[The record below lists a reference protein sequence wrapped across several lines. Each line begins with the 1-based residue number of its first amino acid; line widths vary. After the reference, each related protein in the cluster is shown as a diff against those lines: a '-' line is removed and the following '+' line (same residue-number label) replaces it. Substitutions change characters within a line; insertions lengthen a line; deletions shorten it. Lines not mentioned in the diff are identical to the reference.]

1 MIPDS
6 IIPKAQRLYDFAVAL
21 GYSHASAIG
30 VCANVM
36 AESSFNEGASEVGG
50 AGFGLGQWT
59 PQSNLTAQAQ
69 MLGYTYAE
77 SLTFDVQCDILL
89 RGDETGQ
96 WSNVAY
102 TGYDSLVVSPQT
114 LSQFKKESDMISA
127 TMNYMA
133 HWERPSYDP
142 SINHKERRKD
152 YAREFD
158 SKLDGSGGGG
168 GGDGTQLAV
177 LPCWGTVYITQAE
190 GGDFSHLGSL
200 SVDFAYPQTKVP
212 LYAPFDMT
220 CKYVDLQNAFTVWQS
235 DRPVKCADGS
245 VSYVT
250 FNTGHSDDT
259 GSNSVG
265 DKKKKGQV
273 YAHTGT
279 SGNVTGDH
287 THIECSKGEYT
298 APWATN
304 SAGRGSLPNPDH
316 MYNVFSSCNNVTK
329 EQINIINQT
338 STNMPFVCIL
348 NWDDGGSTPPEP
360 PTGKSN
366 LITLL
371 MVNALNGWYNY

>member
-1 MIPDS
+1 MIPDN
-6 IIPKAQRLYDFAVAL
+6 ILPKAQRLYDFAVAL

-59 PQSNLTAQAQ
+59 PQSNLTAQAA
-69 MLGYTYAE
+69 MLGYSYAE

-102 TGYDSLVVSPQT
+102 TGYDPLVISPQT
-114 LSQFKKESDMISA
+114 LSEYKQSTDLNTA

-133 HWERPSYDP
+133 HWERPSEDP
-142 SINHKERRKD
+142 NTNHKELRKQ
-152 YAREFD
+152 YASEFD
-158 SKLDGSGGGG
+158 EKINGSG

-190 GGDFSHLGSL
+190 GGDFSHMGSL
-200 SVDFAYPQTKVP
+200 SVDFAYPQTQVP

-220 CKYVDLQNAFTVWQS
+220 CMYVDLQNAFTVWQS

-287 THIECSKGEYT
+287 THIECSKAEFT
-298 APWATN
+298 VPWAPN
-304 SAGRGSLPNPDH
+304 PAGNGSLPNPAH
-316 MYNVFSSCNNVTK
+316 MYDVFSSCNNITK
-329 EQINIINQT
+329 EEIIIINQT
-338 STNMPFVCIL
+338 STPMPWVCIL
-348 NWDDGGSTPPEP
+348 DWDDGGDTPPEP
-360 PTGKSN
+360 PSGESD
-366 LITLL
+366 LIPLL
-371 MVNALNGWYNY
+371 LTNALNGWFYF

>member
-1 MIPDS
+1 MIPDN

-59 PQSNLTAQAQ
+59 PQANLTAQAA
-69 MLGYTYAE
+69 MLGYSYAE

-102 TGYDSLVVSPQT
+102 TGYDPLVVSPQT
-114 LSQFKKESDMISA
+114 LSQFKKETDMISA

-142 SINHKERRKD
+142 NVNHKERRKD

-158 SKLDGSGGGG
+158 AKLDGSGG

-177 LPCWGTVYITQAE
+177 LPIKMIHVTQGENGSYSHMGTLCI
-190 GGDFSHLGSL
+190 DFVGTT
-200 SVDFAYPQTKVP
+200 DRYPY
-212 LYAPFDMT
+212 YAPCDCEMIMRQDST
-220 CKYVDLQNAFTVWQS
+220 AVAVWKS
-235 DRPVKCADGS
+235 SRPVKRVDGS
-245 VSYVT
+245 VGNIFWSAIHELPIT
-250 FNTGHSDDT
+250 HT
-259 GSNSVG
+259 VG
-265 DKKKKGQV
+265 TKLKKGELMG
-273 YAHTGT
+273 HTGVG
-279 SGNVTGDH
+279 GNVTGDH
-287 THIECSKGEYT
+287 LHLQVMDGDNYRGFT
-298 APWATN
+298 TN
-304 SAGRGSLPNPDH
+304 SQGASTLVGTELH
-316 MYNVFSSCNNVTK
+316 IYNVFSSCNNITK
-329 EQINIINQT
+329 EEFPIVDGGGYPWKCLI
-338 STNMPFVCIL
+338 

-360 PTGKSN
+360 PSGGSN

>member
-1 MIPDS
+1 MIPDD
-6 IIPKAQRLYDFAVAL
+6 IIAKAQRLYDIARAL

-36 AESSFNEGASEVGG
+36 AESGFNEGASEVGG

-59 PQSNLTAQAQ
+59 PKENLFAQGA
-69 MLGYTYAE
+69 MLGYSQAE
-77 SLTFDVQCDILL
+77 CLTFDVQCDILL

-102 TGYDSLVVSPQT
+102 IGYDPLVVSPQT
-114 LSQFKKESDMISA
+114 LSEFKNETDIISS

-142 SINHKERRKD
+142 SVNHKERRKD

-158 SKLDGSGGGG
+158 EKINGSG

-190 GGDFSHLGSL
+190 GGDFSHEGSL
-200 SVDFAYPQTKVP
+200 SVDFAYPQTQVP

-220 CKYVDLQNAFTVWQS
+220 CMYVDLQNAFTVWQS

-287 THIECSKGEYT
+287 THIECSKAEFT
-298 APWATN
+298 VPWAPN
-304 SAGRGSLPNPDH
+304 PAGNGSLPNPAH
-316 MYNVFSSCNNVTK
+316 MYDVFSSCNNITK
-329 EQINIINQT
+329 EEIIIINQT
-338 STNMPFVCIL
+338 STPMPWVCIL
-348 NWDDGGSTPPEP
+348 DWDDGGDTPPEP
-360 PTGKSN
+360 PSGETD
-366 LITLL
+366 LIPLL
-371 MVNALNGWYNY
+371 LTNALNGWFYF

>member
-1 MIPDS
+1 MIPDD
-6 IIPKAQRLYDFAVAL
+6 IIAKAQRLYDIARAL

-36 AESSFNEGASEVGG
+36 AESGFNEGASEVGG

-59 PQSNLTAQAQ
+59 PKENLFAQGA
-69 MLGYTYAE
+69 MLGYSQSE
-77 SLTFDVQCDILL
+77 CLTFDVQCDILL

-102 TGYDSLVVSPQT
+102 TGYDPLVVSPQT
-114 LSQFKKESDMISA
+114 LSEFKNESDIISA

-142 SINHKERRKD
+142 SVNHKERRKE

-158 SKLDGSGGGG
+158 EKINGSG

-190 GGDFSHLGSL
+190 GGDFSHEGSL
-200 SVDFAYPQTKVP
+200 SVDFAYPQTQVP

-220 CKYVDLQNAFTVWQS
+220 CMYVDLQNAFTVWQS

-287 THIECSKGEYT
+287 THIECSKAEFT
-298 APWATN
+298 VPWAPN
-304 SAGRGSLPNPDH
+304 PAGNGSLPNPAH
-316 MYNVFSSCNNVTK
+316 MYDVFSSCNNITK
-329 EQINIINQT
+329 EEIIIINQT
-338 STNMPFVCIL
+338 STPMPWVCIL
-348 NWDDGGSTPPEP
+348 DWDDGGDTPPEP
-360 PTGKSN
+360 PSGESD
-366 LITLL
+366 LIPLL
-371 MVNALNGWYNY
+371 LTNALNGWFYF

>member
-1 MIPDS
+1 MIPEN

-21 GYSHASAIG
+21 GYSRASAIG

-36 AESSFNEGASEVGG
+36 AESGFNEGASEVGG

-59 PQSNLTAQAQ
+59 PQANLTAQAA
-69 MLGYTYAE
+69 MLGYSYAE

-102 TGYDSLVVSPQT
+102 TGYDPLVISPQT
-114 LSQFKKESDMISA
+114 LSEYKQSTDLNTA

-133 HWERPSYDP
+133 HWERPSEDP
-142 SINHKERRKD
+142 GTNHKELRKQ
-152 YAREFD
+152 YAAEFD
-158 SKLDGSGGGG
+158 EKINGGG

-190 GGDFSHLGSL
+190 GGDFSHEGSL
-200 SVDFAYPQTKVP
+200 SVDFAYPQTQVP
-212 LYAPFDMT
+212 LYAPFDMS
-220 CKYVDLQNAFTVWQS
+220 CMYVDLQNAFTVWQS

-245 VSYVT
+245 VTYVT

-287 THIECSKGEYT
+287 THIECSKAEFT
-298 APWATN
+298 VPWATN
-304 SAGRGSLPNPDH
+304 PAGNGSLPNPAH
-316 MYNVFSSCNNVTK
+316 MYDVFSSCNNITK
-329 EQINIINQT
+329 EEINIINQT
-338 STNMPFVCIL
+338 TTNMPWRCIL
-348 NWDDGGSTPPEP
+348 DWDDGGDTPPEP
-360 PTGKSN
+360 PSGKLD
-366 LITLL
+366 LIPLL
-371 MVNALNGWYNY
+371 LTNALNGWFNF

>member
-1 MIPDS
+1 MIPEN

-59 PQSNLTAQAQ
+59 PQANLTSQAAT
-69 MLGYTYAE
+69 LGYSYAE

-102 TGYDSLVVSPQT
+102 TGYDPLVISPQT
-114 LSQFKKESDMISA
+114 LSEYKSETDMIVA

-133 HWERPSYDP
+133 HWERPSEDP
-142 SINHKERRKD
+142 NTNHKERRKD

-158 SKLDGSGGGG
+158 AKLNGGGG

-190 GGDFSHLGSL
+190 GGDFSHMGSL

-220 CKYVDLQNAFTVWQS
+220 CMYVDLQNAFTVWQS

-265 DKKKKGQV
+265 DTKKKGQV

-287 THIECSKGEYT
+287 THIECSKAEFT
-298 APWATN
+298 VPWATN
-304 SAGRGSLPNPDH
+304 PAGNGSLPNPAH
-316 MYNVFSSCNNVTK
+316 MYDVFSSCNNITK
-329 EQINIINQT
+329 EEINIINQT
-338 STNMPFVCIL
+338 STNMPWRCIL
-348 NWDDGGSTPPEP
+348 DWDDGGSTPPEP
-360 PTGKSN
+360 PSGKTD
-366 LITLL
+366 LIPLL
-371 MVNALNGWYNY
+371 LTNALNGWFNF

>member
-1 MIPDS
+1 MIPDD
-6 IIPKAQRLYDFAVAL
+6 IIAKAQKLYDFARAL

-36 AESSFNEGASEVGG
+36 AESNFNEGASEVGG

-59 PQSNLTAQAQ
+59 PKENLFAQGAT
-69 MLGYTYAE
+69 LGY
-77 SLTFDVQCDILL
+77 SQSQCLTFDVQCDILL

-102 TGYDSLVVSPQT
+102 TGYDPLVVSPQT
-114 LSQFKKESDMISA
+114 LSQYKAETDMISA

-133 HWERPSYDP
+133 HWERPSEDP
-142 SINHKERRKD
+142 NTNHKERRKD

-158 SKLDGSGGGG
+158 AKINGGGGG

-190 GGDFSHLGSL
+190 GGDFSHEGSL

-235 DRPVKCADGS
+235 DRQVKCADGS
-245 VSYVT
+245 VSWVT

-259 GSNSVG
+259 GSNTVG
-265 DKKKKGQV
+265 DKKKKGEV

-287 THIECSKGEYT
+287 THIECSKAEFT
-298 APWATN
+298 VPWATN
-304 SAGRGSLPNPDH
+304 PAGNGSLPNPAH
-316 MYNVFSSCNNVTK
+316 MYDVFSSCNNITK
-329 EQINIINQT
+329 EEINIINQT
-338 STNMPFVCIL
+338 STNMPWRCIL
-348 NWDDGGSTPPEP
+348 DWDDGGDKPEP
-360 PTGKSN
+360 PSGESD
-366 LITLL
+366 LIPLL
-371 MVNALNGWYNY
+371 LTNALNGWFNF